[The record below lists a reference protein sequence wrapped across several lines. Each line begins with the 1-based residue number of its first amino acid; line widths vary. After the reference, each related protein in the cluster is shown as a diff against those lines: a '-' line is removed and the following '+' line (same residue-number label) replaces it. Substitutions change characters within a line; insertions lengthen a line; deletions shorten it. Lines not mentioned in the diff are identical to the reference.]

1 MLRRLAIVIAL
12 LAVAPA
18 SHAANDINN
27 LGAATQT
34 DFRLLSEDL
43 GSGLSYKA
51 LSPPTPLGLT
61 GFDIGVE
68 VTDTKITNTAAW
80 NLVTNN
86 NAPSS
91 LVVPKIHVFKG
102 LPFGFDIGAFYS
114 SVPSSNIRLWGA
126 ELRYALLKGGIT
138 MPALGLRASYTK
150 LQGVNQLDFNTKGLD
165 LSISK
170 GFSLFTPY
178 AGIGRVWVDSA
189 PVNVPSLQSLSF
201 SQSKYFVGANLNF
214 AIINIAIEGDKT
226 GNDTSYGVKLGW
238 RF

>member
-1 MLRRLAIVIAL
+1 MLRRVAIVITL
-12 LAVAPA
+12 LVVAPA

-27 LGAATQT
+27 LGAAAQS

-51 LSPPTPLGLT
+51 LSPPAPLGLT

-68 VTDTKITNTAAW
+68 VTDTKITNKAAW

-86 NAPSS
+86 NAPGS

-102 LPFGFDIGAFYS
+102 LPLGFDIGAFYS
-114 SVPSSNIRLWGA
+114 SVPGSNIRLWGA
-126 ELRYALLKGGIT
+126 ELRYALRKGGVT
-138 MPALGLRASYTK
+138 TPALGLRASYTK
-150 LQGVNQLDFNTKGLD
+150 LQGVSQLDFNTKGLD

-170 GFSLFTPY
+170 GFALFTPY

-189 PVNVPSLQSLSF
+189 PVNVPSLQAVSF
-201 SQSKYFVGANLNF
+201 SQAKYFVGANLNF
-214 AIINIAIEGDKT
+214 AVINIAIEGDKT
-226 GNDTSYGVKLGW
+226 GDDTSYGVKLGW